1 MSKLNKVNNAVDKA
15 QLEAK
20 AIESQ
25 GIKTYLWNRPT
36 KMSVAVFLITL
47 ATAFVLGAILF

>member
-1 MSKLNKVNNAVDKA
+1 MSNLNKVNNAVDKA

-25 GIKTYLWNRPT
+25 GVKTYLWNRQV

-47 ATAFVLGAILF
+47 AATFVLGAIVF

>member
-1 MSKLNKVNNAVDKA
+1 MSNLNKVNDAVDKA

-25 GIKTYLWNRPT
+25 GVKTYLWNRQV

-47 ATAFVLGAILF
+47 AATFVLGAIVF